1 MSPQVGRDETS
12 SQFDTKTQIFFV
24 EVGTPIGDRLTA
36 YASFDFTSVEAGMDP
51 WHFEGVFPEPV
62 VDDLGNIVFDLAD
75 EEDAE
80 FLDREAFGIVYDYSN
95 VDVVRRD
102 LTLGLRAKLGGG
114 WGAETMWVYTNYGD
128 SGPILEDETGE
139 YSRISFLLSRSF

>member
-1 MSPQVGRDETS
+1 
-12 SQFDTKTQIFFV
+12 
-24 EVGTPIGDRLTA
+24 
-36 YASFDFTSVEAGMDP
+36 MDP
-51 WHFEGVFPEPV
+51 WNFQGVFPEPV
-62 VDDLGNIVFDLAD
+62 VDDLGNVVFDLSD
-75 EEDAE
+75 ETDAE
-80 FLDREAFGIVYDYSN
+80 YLDREAFDLVYDYSN

-128 SGPILEDETGE
+128 GGPSLEDETGE